1 MVSIDLMRA
10 VYEYFEMQDKLW
22 FIFYLRDKIIFMKKN
37 QYFYG
42 DSNFLHIDLF
52 ITLNRHIIAFYC
64 IY

>member
-1 MVSIDLMRA
+1 MVPIDLMRA

-42 DSNFLHIDLF
+42 DSYFSNIDLF
-52 ITLNRHIIAFYC
+52 ITI
-64 IY
+64 